1 MKSKLYIGV
10 MSGTSMDSMDA
21 ALVKIENNSWSM
33 INSARREFNP
43 SLRKKLLNISRDRH
57 SISLKDFIEINTKTG
72 IEFSKCINQL
82 IAHKGMKPG
91 DIKAIGLHGQTL
103 YHHIESRYSGSLQI
117 GNPSVVAEKTNITVV
132 ADFRNSDI
140 AAGGQGAPLAPA
152 FHSWMFGSN
161 KQKRILINIGG
172 ITNISILLNSKSFFG
187 YDIGPGNALLDT
199 WIAKNKQKKYDNNG
213 KWSNSGTP
221 NMKLLKI
228 FKSDPFFKKIPPKST
243 GSHDFNLE
251 WIQSAKKRFRQK
263 LLAKDIQATLT
274 LLTVELIV
282 GAINKYPK
290 DSEIAFSGGGINNLS
305 LMALINKKLNGR
317 KIQSTT
323 DWGIA
328 PEWVEAAGFAF
339 LARRRMQE
347 KVVELTKTT
356 GSKKKSILGAIYLP
370 PQ

>member
-21 ALVKIENNSWSM
+21 VLLKIDTNSWSL
-33 INSARREFNP
+33 IDSASRKYTQ
-43 SLRKKLLNISRDRH
+43 SLRKQLLQLSRDKQ
-57 SISLKDFIEINTKTG
+57 SVSLKDFIVINTKTG

-82 IAHKGMKPG
+82 IEHQGIKNV
-91 DIKAIGLHGQTL
+91 DITAIGLHGQTL
-103 YHHIESRYSGSLQI
+103 FHHTESQFSGSLQI
-117 GNPSVVAEKTNITVV
+117 GNPSIVAEKTNVKVV

-161 KQKRILINIGG
+161 KRKKILINIGG
-172 ITNISILLNSKSFFG
+172 IANISILLNKKSFFG
-187 YDIGPGNALLDT
+187 YDIGPGNALLDA
-199 WIAKNKQKKYDNNG
+199 WITKNKQQKYDNKGDWSKSG
-213 KWSNSGTP
+213 KP

-228 FKSDPFFKKIPPKST
+228 FKSDPFFKKKPPKST

-251 WIQSAKKRFRQK
+251 WILSMKKRFGQR

-274 LLTVELIV
+274 LLTADLIV
-282 GAINKYPK
+282 DAINKYPK
-290 DSEIAFSGGGINNLS
+290 DSDIAFSGGGIKNLS
-305 LMALINKKLNGR
+305 LMTLIKNKLNGR
-317 KIQSTT
+317 NIRSTT
-323 DWGIA
+323 EWGIA

-339 LARRRMQE
+339 LAHQRMQA
-347 KVVELTKTT
+347 KPISLTKTT

>member
-21 ALVKIENNSWSM
+21 VLVRIENNSWSM
-33 INSARREFNP
+33 INAARSEFNP
-43 SLRKKLLNISRDRH
+43 SFREQLLNISRDKQC
-57 SISLKDFIEINTKTG
+57 ISLKDFIEINTKIG

-82 IAHKGMKPG
+82 ITHKGIKPS

-103 YHHIESRYSGSLQI
+103 YHHTENQYSGSLQI
-117 GNPSVVAEKTNITVV
+117 GSPSVVAEKTNITVV

-161 KQKRILINIGG
+161 KHKRILINIGG
-172 ITNISILLNSKSFFG
+172 IANISILLNNKSFFG
-187 YDIGPGNALLDT
+187 YDIGPGNALLDA
-199 WIAKNKQKKYDNNG
+199 WIAKNKQKKYDNKG
-213 KWSNSGTP
+213 KWSNSGKP
-221 NMKLLKI
+221 NMRLLKI

-243 GSHDFNLE
+243 GSHNFNLR
-251 WIQSAKKRFRQK
+251 WILSAKKQVGER
-263 LLAKDIQATLT
+263 LLAEDIQATLT
-274 LLTVELIV
+274 LLTAELIV
-282 GAINKYPK
+282 NAINKYPK
-290 DSEIAFSGGGINNLS
+290 DSEIAFSGGGIKNIS
-305 LMALINKKLNGR
+305 LMTLIKNKLNDR

-339 LARRRMQE
+339 LAHQRIQE
-347 KVVELTKTT
+347 KAVELSKTT

>member
-10 MSGTSMDSMDA
+10 MSGTSIDSMDA
-21 ALVKIENNSWSM
+21 VLVKIENNSWSM
-33 INSARREFNP
+33 INSATREFTP
-43 SLRKKLLNISRDRH
+43 SLREQLLILSRESQ
-57 SISLKDFIEINTKTG
+57 SISLKDYIEINTKTG
-72 IEFSKCINQL
+72 IEFSKCVNQL
-82 IAHKGMKPG
+82 IERQGIKPD
-91 DIKAIGLHGQTL
+91 DITAIGLHGQTL
-103 YHHIESRYSGSLQI
+103 FHHTESQYSGSLQI
-117 GNPSVVAEKTNITVV
+117 GSPSIVAEKTHITVV

-161 KQKRILINIGG
+161 KHKRILINIGG
-172 ITNISILLNSKSFFG
+172 IANISILLNKKSFFG

-199 WIAKNKQKKYDNNG
+199 WIAKNKQKKYDNKGEWSKSG
-213 KWSNSGTP
+213 KA
-221 NMKLLKI
+221 NMKLLEI
-228 FKSDPFFKKIPPKST
+228 LKSDPFFKKTPPKST

-251 WIQSAKKRFRQK
+251 WILSTKKRFGQK

-274 LLTVELIV
+274 LLTAELIV
-282 GAINKYPK
+282 DAINKCPK
-290 DSEIAFSGGGINNLS
+290 DTDIAFSGGGIKNLS
-305 LMALINKKLNGR
+305 LMALIKDKLNGR
-317 KIQSTT
+317 HIQSTT

-339 LARRRMQE
+339 LAHQRMRA
-347 KVVELTKTT
+347 KPVELTKTT